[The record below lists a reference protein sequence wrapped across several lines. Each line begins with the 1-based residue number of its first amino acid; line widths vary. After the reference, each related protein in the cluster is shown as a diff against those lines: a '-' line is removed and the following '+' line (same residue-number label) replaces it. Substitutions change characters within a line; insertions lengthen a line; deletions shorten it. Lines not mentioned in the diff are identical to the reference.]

1 MWGLGPGF
9 GLSCCCC
16 GLRFFGLRFCG
27 FEVDSRF
34 WFLLEEGMFDVGFVV
49 WGLRNLDLKAG
60 F

>member
-1 MWGLGPGF
+1 MVYGF
-9 GLSCCCC
+9 LAYAFAVLKLIAG
-16 GLRFFGLRFCG
+16 
-27 FEVDSRF
+27 F